1 MRDQSIYGAGVRAH
15 RHDATIAC
23 VNGCKNTL
31 MARSDARCMP
41 QGNTLQFSVN
51 GDKLGDAIS
60 GIEGPL
66 VPALS
71 VSSTTDCIVE
81 IGKYRRFD

>member
-1 MRDQSIYGAGVRAH
+1 
-15 RHDATIAC
+15 
-23 VNGCKNTL
+23 
-31 MARSDARCMP
+31 MP

>member
-1 MRDQSIYGAGVRAH
+1 
-15 RHDATIAC
+15 
-23 VNGCKNTL
+23 
-31 MARSDARCMP
+31 MP

-60 GIEGPL
+60 EIEGPL